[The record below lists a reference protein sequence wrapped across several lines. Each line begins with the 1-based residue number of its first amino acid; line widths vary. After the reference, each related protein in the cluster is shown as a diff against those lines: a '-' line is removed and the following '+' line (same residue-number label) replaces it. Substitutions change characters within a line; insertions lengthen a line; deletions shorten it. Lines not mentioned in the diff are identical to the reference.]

1 VLTSALQ
8 QKINEPI
15 EWLLG
20 SILLH
25 GDDNFLFDALLQGND
40 KVLSHWNGMIGDFRS
55 ALKNPDMAP
64 AKIAKEISLASGERV
79 ERDGRLRDLY
89 AELLTVL
96 TLKNFGYSDFEILT
110 SRFGPTPDFA
120 AVRNG
125 RTVSI
130 EVKNLREP
138 DDIIRVV
145 AQRRWSELRRKDP
158 HRFNF
163 SVRLYHMHEGGITKQ
178 AKERLQTILDQLP
191 DRRIGCIEEIL
202 DGDIEIRIERGD
214 VPRNP
219 SPNFNCDVLFQSF
232 TYTGSEPA
240 EMHIQ
245 SAVMPEDLAFNL
257 NDYQRF
263 VIKLFRIAAE
273 STRQLFSS
281 EAQRFEQRTLAIRWE
296 PPRSLIDMSY
306 MGHPKQLLESFFHA
320 VQLDVE
326 IFILPKDTHEE
337 MTGQHRFHA
346 PEFREVDL

>member
-1 VLTSALQ
+1 MLTSALQ
-8 QKINEPI
+8 QQINEPI

-20 SILLH
+20 SILVR
-25 GDDNFLFDALLQGND
+25 GDDNFLSEAILKGND
-40 KVLSHWNGMIGDFRS
+40 KVLRHWNGMIGDFRS
-55 ALKNPDMAP
+55 SLKNHNMAP
-64 AKIAKEISLASGERV
+64 AKVAKEISLVGGERIQ
-79 ERDGRLRDLY
+79 RDGRLRDLY

-96 TLKNFGYSDFEILT
+96 TLKNFGYSDFEVLT
-110 SRFGPTPDFA
+110 SRFGPAPDFA
-120 AVRNG
+120 ASRKG

-145 AQRRWSELRRKDP
+145 AQRRWDELRKKDP
-158 HRFNF
+158 QRFNF

-178 AKERLQTILDQLP
+178 AKERLQTLLDQLP
-191 DRRIGCIEEIL
+191 DRRTGCVEEVL

-214 VPRNP
+214 EPRNP
-219 SPNFNCDVLFQSF
+219 GPNFNCEVLLQSF
-232 TYTGSEPA
+232 TYAGSESA
-240 EMHIQ
+240 EMQIQ
-245 SAVMPEDLAFNL
+245 SAVRPEDLAFNL

-263 VIKLFRIAAE
+263 IIKLFRIAAE

-306 MGHPKQLLESFFHA
+306 LGHPKQLLEAFFHA

-346 PEFREVDL
+346 PGISGG